1 MKINH
6 FTLFVSR
13 TRRTNNITHL
23 IGIRRSLG
31 VNIIGSIYRLTDN
44 TPPELRVFTEMDDN
58 AILEYKNRPAWAI
71 EWSNPNERNTGSA
84 TGSANGL
91 WRTDHVLLPIQRI
104 ELYKFLN
111 KHEAISILKLRSTHN
126 NIGANL
132 ALRREAERDDANGIK
147 YQCHMCNNEVIET
160 LQHIVFECPAYVQE
174 RQDALNE
181 FINHDINRILSD
193 RNGVKAFA
201 TFISSR
207 KSKPCSSEGCLK
219 CKRV

>member
-1 MKINH
+1 MRYRAGKARKI
-6 FTLFVSR
+6 
-13 TRRTNNITHL
+13 I
-23 IGIRRSLG
+23 
-31 VNIIGSIYRLTDN
+31 
-44 TPPELRVFTEMDDN
+44 
-58 AILEYKNRPAWAI
+58 
-71 EWSNPNERNTGSA
+71 
-84 TGSANGL
+84 
-91 WRTDHVLLPIQRI
+91 HVGTSHTQ
-104 ELYKFLN
+104 KFLSSTPRRKNLWHKDKLSKGNRARSIIN

-132 ALRREAERDDANGIK
+132 ALRREAERDDANGVK

-181 FINHDINRILSD
+181 FINHDINRILSN

-207 KSKPCSSEGCLK
+207 KSKPCSIEGCLK
-219 CKRV
+219 CKRI